1 MPAKYRVAAQM
12 FGFRDYIKTL
22 EDAAKTMKRVKRIGY
37 DYCQVSGFGP
47 MDMAD
52 LRRVCEDA
60 GVTPIGAH
68 ISLPQFREN
77 EKKVLEDCR
86 KLGISYVAIPW
97 LKASDQKTLA
107 DWKAL
112 FREFEGY
119 AKRFAKEGV
128 TVQYHNHAFEF
139 QKFGIKGGKGGKTIL
154 DMFYDG
160 TKAIQAELDLGWCAR
175 GGYNPVY
182 WIRKVSGRMDQV
194 HLKDWGITED
204 DLYRDAMAVD
214 GERVPGLYDVMELMK
229 DPFSTEINAENYLN
243 GKTIADCTSPIPFFV
258 LTYKD
263 RVLGASI
270 MANSDVL
277 EKIGDVFG
285 DNYLLAPSSIH
296 ELLVVRDDKGAAEN
310 LTKACREGNNKDV
323 LPSDVLSDKVL
334 RYDFKHKTLKNAIG
348 DRVRAR
354 EEEMESEKREKPKRK
369 GR

>member
-12 FGFRDYIKTL
+12 FGFRDYTKTL

-52 LRRVCEDA
+52 LKRVCDDA

-77 EKKVLEDCR
+77 ERKVLEDCR

-139 QKFGIKGGKGGKTIL
+139 QKFGIKGGKGGRTIL
-154 DMFYDG
+154 DMFSAAATTPSTG
-160 TKAIQAELDLGWCAR
+160 SAR
-175 GGYNPVY
+175 SPAA
-182 WIRKVSGRMDQV
+182 WTR
-194 HLKDWGITED
+194 
-204 DLYRDAMAVD
+204 
-214 GERVPGLYDVMELMK
+214 
-229 DPFSTEINAENYLN
+229 STSR
-243 GKTIADCTSPIPFFV
+243 T
-258 LTYKD
+258 
-263 RVLGASI
+263 GASGTTP
-270 MANSDVL
+270 ARPSS
-277 EKIGDVFG
+277 
-285 DNYLLAPSSIH
+285 APSA
-296 ELLVVRDDKGAAEN
+296 RA
-310 LTKACREGNNKDV
+310 
-323 LPSDVLSDKVL
+323 PS
-334 RYDFKHKTLKNAIG
+334 T
-348 DRVRAR
+348 
-354 EEEMESEKREKPKRK
+354 
-369 GR
+369 GRRS